1 MRMTVMSLTRTLLF
15 VLVLSLAQPSQQLTQ
30 YVDDPTS
37 CDIIGDRDVYGI
49 SVRTYS
55 VCL

>member
-49 SVRTYS
+49 GVRTYS